1 MQTSK
6 TQASKRSFGKIW
18 SEYNILL
25 VTLVMVIISTCLKGF
40 TFLSLTNVINI
51 IRSNAVIGIIAFGM
65 AFVIITGNIDLS
77 VGAEMV
83 AVAALAITA
92 TNLVTDVAG
101 AFLGALAGVLT
112 AFITGIGF
120 SLFTGLLITK
130 GRVPSFIVTL
140 GFQYIYRSVLTY
152 ALSGGGV
159 TTKNPAYLAI
169 SSTNIFGFLPLQI
182 LYFFIM
188 AFIYWYIS
196 KYTTLGRRIYAVGSN
211 EKASR
216 LSGIKT
222 DRIKIMAF
230 LLLGIAIAVAAIAES
245 SRMGSINS
253 TSSGTS
259 YELNAIA
266 MVVIGGVAM
275 EGGKGKLSNTMFG
288 AFIFGM
294 ISNIL
299 TLVGINT
306 KLVNAVKGAIIII
319 AVLLQRSNKEN

>member
-1 MQTSK
+1 MQTTEVLS
-6 TQASKRSFGKIW
+6 GKQKFKKFLN
-18 SEYNILL
+18 EYNILL
-25 VTLVMVIISTCLKGF
+25 VTLLMVVISTCLKGF
-40 TFLSLTNVINI
+40 TFLSLNNIINI

-83 AVAALAITA
+83 AVAALSITVVNLTNSALLGVITA
-92 TNLVTDVAG
+92 FV
-101 AFLGALAGVLT
+101 
-112 AFITGIGF
+112 TGIAF
-120 SLFTGLLITK
+120 SLFTGLIITK

-152 ALSGGGV
+152 ALNGGGV
-159 TTKNPAYLAI
+159 TTKNPGYLAI

-182 LYFFIM
+182 VYFFAM
-188 AFIYWYIS
+188 ALIYWYIS
-196 KYTTLGRRIYAVGSN
+196 RYTSLGRRIYAVGSN

-222 DRIKIMAF
+222 DRIKIMAYV
-230 LLLGIAIAVAAIAES
+230 LLGIAIAVAAIAES

-299 TLVGINT
+299 TLIGINT

-319 AVLLQRSNKEN
+319 AVLLQRNNKES

>member
-1 MQTSK
+1 MQTTEVLTSK
-6 TQASKRSFGKIW
+6 QKFKKFLG
-18 SEYNILL
+18 EYNILL
-25 VTLVMVIISTCLKGF
+25 VTLLMVVVSTCLKGF
-40 TFLSLTNVINI
+40 TFLSLNNIINI
-51 IRSNAVIGIIAFGM
+51 IRSNSVIGIIAFGM

-83 AVAALAITA
+83 AVAALSITVINLTNSAI
-92 TNLVTDVAG
+92 L
-101 AFLGALAGVLT
+101 GVLT
-112 AFITGIGF
+112 AFVAGIAFSVITGVI
-120 SLFTGLLITK
+120 ITK

-152 ALSGGGV
+152 ALNGGGV
-159 TTKNPAYLAI
+159 TTKNDAYLAI
-169 SSTNIFGFLPLQI
+169 SSTEIFGVIPLQI
-182 LYFFIM
+182 VYFFVM
-188 AFIYWYIS
+188 VLIYWYIS

-211 EKASR
+211 ERAAR

-230 LLLGIAIAVAAIAES
+230 VLLGIAIAVGAIAES

-275 EGGKGKLSNTMFG
+275 EGGKGKLSNTVFG

-319 AVLLQRSNKEN
+319 AVLLQRGNKNNN

>member
-1 MQTSK
+1 MQN
-6 TQASKRSFGKIW
+6 TQAVSGRTKFKKFLN
-18 SEYNILL
+18 EYNILL
-25 VTLVMVIISTCLKGF
+25 VTLLMVIVSTIFKGT
-40 TFLSLTNVINI
+40 TFLSLNNIINI
-51 IRSNAVIGIIAFGM
+51 IRSNTVVGIIAFGM

-83 AVAALAITA
+83 AVAALSITVI
-92 TNLVTDVAG
+92 NYIPNPV
-101 AFLGALAGVLT
+101 LGAILGVLT
-112 AFITGIGF
+112 AFICGIGF
-120 SLFTGLLITK
+120 SALTGVIITK

-152 ALSGGGV
+152 ALNGGGV
-159 TTKNPAYLAI
+159 TTKNAAYLAI
-169 SSTNIFGFLPLQI
+169 SSAKLFNVIPLQI
-182 LYFFIM
+182 IYFFIM

-211 EKASR
+211 EKAAR

-222 DRIKIMAF
+222 DRVKIMAYV
-230 LLLGIAIAVAAIAES
+230 LLGIAIAVGAIAES

-266 MVVIGGVAM
+266 MVVIGGVSM

-299 TLVGINT
+299 TLIGINT
-306 KLVNAVKGAIIII
+306 KLVNAVKGAIIIL
-319 AVLLQRSNKEN
+319 AVLLQRNNKES

>member
-1 MQTSK
+1 MQTTEVLS
-6 TQASKRSFGKIW
+6 GKQKFKKFLN
-18 SEYNILL
+18 EYNILL
-25 VTLVMVIISTCLKGF
+25 VTLLMVVISTCLKGF
-40 TFLSLTNVINI
+40 TFLSLNNIINI

-83 AVAALAITA
+83 AVAALSITVVNLTNSAILGVITA
-92 TNLVTDVAG
+92 FV
-101 AFLGALAGVLT
+101 
-112 AFITGIGF
+112 TGIAF
-120 SLFTGLLITK
+120 SLFTGLIITK

-152 ALSGGGV
+152 ALNGGGV
-159 TTKNPAYLAI
+159 TTKNPGYLAI

-182 LYFFIM
+182 VYFFAM

-196 KYTTLGRRIYAVGSN
+196 RYTSLGRRIYAVGSN
-211 EKASR
+211 EKATR

-222 DRIKIMAF
+222 DRIKIMAYV
-230 LLLGIAIAVAAIAES
+230 LLGIAIAVAAIAES

-299 TLVGINT
+299 TLIGINT

-319 AVLLQRSNKEN
+319 AVLLQRNNKES

>member
-1 MQTSK
+1 MQTTEVLTSK
-6 TQASKRSFGKIW
+6 QKFKKFLG
-18 SEYNILL
+18 EYNILL
-25 VTLVMVIISTCLKGF
+25 VTLLMVVVSTCLKGF
-40 TFLSLTNVINI
+40 TFLSLNNIINI
-51 IRSNAVIGIIAFGM
+51 IRSNSVIGIIAFGM

-83 AVAALAITA
+83 AVAALSITVINLTNSAI
-92 TNLVTDVAG
+92 L
-101 AFLGALAGVLT
+101 GVLT
-112 AFITGIGF
+112 AFVAGIAF
-120 SLFTGLLITK
+120 SVINGVIITK

-140 GFQYIYRSVLTY
+140 GFQYIYRSLLTY
-152 ALSGGGV
+152 ALNGGGV
-159 TTKNPAYLAI
+159 TTKNDAYLAI
-169 SSTNIFGFLPLQI
+169 SSTEIFGVIPLQI
-182 LYFFIM
+182 VYFFVM
-188 AFIYWYIS
+188 ALIYWYIS

-211 EKASR
+211 ERAAR

-230 LLLGIAIAVAAIAES
+230 VLLGIAIAVGAIAES

-275 EGGKGKLSNTMFG
+275 EGGKGKLSNTVFG

-319 AVLLQRSNKEN
+319 AVLLQRGNKNNN

>member
-1 MQTSK
+1 MQTTEVLTPK
-6 TQASKRSFGKIW
+6 QKFKKFLG
-18 SEYNILL
+18 EYNILL
-25 VTLVMVIISTCLKGF
+25 VTLLMVVVSTCLKGF
-40 TFLSLTNVINI
+40 TFLSLNNIINI
-51 IRSNAVIGIIAFGM
+51 IRSNSVIGIIAFGM

-83 AVAALAITA
+83 AVAALSITVINLTNSAI
-92 TNLVTDVAG
+92 L
-101 AFLGALAGVLT
+101 GVLT
-112 AFITGIGF
+112 AFVAGIAFSVITGVI
-120 SLFTGLLITK
+120 ITK

-152 ALSGGGV
+152 ALNGGGV
-159 TTKNPAYLAI
+159 TTKNDAYLAI
-169 SSTNIFGFLPLQI
+169 SSTEIFGVIPLQI
-182 LYFFIM
+182 VYFFVM
-188 AFIYWYIS
+188 ALIYWYIS

-211 EKASR
+211 ERAAR

-230 LLLGIAIAVAAIAES
+230 VLLGIAIAVGAIAES

-275 EGGKGKLSNTMFG
+275 EGGKGKLSNTVFG

-319 AVLLQRSNKEN
+319 AVLLQRGNKNNN

>member
-1 MQTSK
+1 MQT
-6 TQASKRSFGKIW
+6 TETAIGKQKLKKFLG
-18 SEYNILL
+18 EYNIIL
-25 VTLVMVIISTCLKGF
+25 VTLLMVVISTCLKGF
-40 TFLSLTNVINI
+40 TFLSLANVINI

-83 AVAALAITA
+83 AVAALSITA
-92 TNLVTDVAG
+92 VNMTGSAVI
-101 AFLGALAGVLT
+101 GVLT
-112 AFITGIGF
+112 AFATGIGF
-120 SLFTGLLITK
+120 SLLTGLIITK

-152 ALSGGGV
+152 ALNGGGV
-159 TTKNPAYLAI
+159 TTKNPGYLAI
-169 SSTNIFGFLPLQI
+169 SSTELFGFLPLQI
-182 LYFFIM
+182 LYFFLM

-196 KYTTLGRRIYAVGSN
+196 KYTALGRRIYAVGSN
-211 EKASR
+211 EKAAR

-222 DRIKIMAF
+222 DRIKI
-230 LLLGIAIAVAAIAES
+230 LSYVLLGITVAVAAIAES

-266 MVVIGGVAM
+266 MVVIGGVSM

-299 TLVGINT
+299 TLIGINT

>member
-1 MQTSK
+1 MQTTEAMAGK
-6 TQASKRSFGKIW
+6 QKLKRFL
-18 SEYNILL
+18 SEYSIIL
-25 VTLVMVIISTCLKGF
+25 VTLLMIVVSTCLKGV
-40 TFLSLTNVINI
+40 TFLSISNIINI

-92 TNLVTDVAG
+92 VNLTGSAV
-101 AFLGALAGVLT
+101 LGVLT
-112 AFITGIGF
+112 AFVTGILF
-120 SLFTGLLITK
+120 SLLTGLIITK

-152 ALSGGGV
+152 SLNGGGV
-159 TTKNPAYLAI
+159 TTKNPGYLAI
-169 SSTNIFGFLPLQI
+169 SSTELFGFLPLQI
-182 LYFFIM
+182 VYFFLM
-188 AFIYWYIS
+188 ALIFWYIS
-196 KYTTLGRRIYAVGSN
+196 RYTALGRRIYAVGSN
-211 EKASR
+211 EKAAR

-222 DRIKIMAF
+222 DRIKIMAYV
-230 LLLGIAIAVAAIAES
+230 LLGITVAVGAIAES

-266 MVVIGGVAM
+266 MVVIGGVSM

-299 TLVGINT
+299 TLIGINT

-319 AVLLQRSNKEN
+319 AVLLQRNNKES